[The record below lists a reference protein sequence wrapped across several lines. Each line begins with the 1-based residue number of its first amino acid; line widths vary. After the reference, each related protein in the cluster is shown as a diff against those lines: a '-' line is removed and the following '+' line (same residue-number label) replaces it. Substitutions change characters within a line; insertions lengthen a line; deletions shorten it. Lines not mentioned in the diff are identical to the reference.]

1 MVALEPLQGVG
12 GLTATKAVYIVNSFI
27 PSPALRA
34 CFFACGQRIHFAPDQ
49 RLHLRVLPA
58 EGEQIVAWPY
68 FTSLSLSA
76 MVGPTMV
83 MPNFSA
89 VIANSAGF
97 FSGESSSFSAT
108 KNPSKPPGVIRL
120 QAFTGG

>member
-89 VIANSAGF
+89 VASEQRGLRLAD
-97 FSGESSSFSAT
+97 AT
-108 KNPSKPPGVIRL
+108 AYI
-120 QAFTGG
+120 